1 MDEKAK
7 RKEIY
12 ENMAVPSAVLAMA
25 GPTVISQLISLIYNT
40 ADTFFIGRLGDPL
53 QVAAVSIAAP
63 AALMITAL
71 SNLFGIGGASMY
83 SRAMGKNESE
93 RAGQIA
99 SFSLIAAFLLS
110 LFVAVLAA
118 IFPNALLGIL
128 GADADT
134 APHAYKYILWV
145 FILGAVPSMMSLVMS
160 HFVRANGAAK
170 LSGYVLAG
178 GGNTS
183 YKNQENL
190 WIKGSG
196 SSLAT
201 IREEDFVVMDRRLLD
216 HMCTKAYPRDEAQ
229 REAEVLADTM
239 AARVPGETRRPS
251 VETLLHDLFPYSF
264 ILHAHPTMVN
274 GLTCSVEGAEALKRL
289 LPDAVWVEATKPGY
303 LLALACKRAMDQYR
317 ICHGR
322 DAQVVFLQ
330 NHGLFV
336 AADTVEEIDSL
347 AQRVMDTLRGAVR
360 EFPDRTETA
369 VDRARVVAL
378 KTRLQTLMGPE
389 ATVEFYTGRDILAYD
404 PATGCL
410 SPDHIVYARASQLAL
425 GEDAC
430 LEDEFRAYT
439 DRWGNYPRIVFVEGL
454 GMFAC
459 GKTEK
464 EAATAAAVMM
474 DGIAITVYAR
484 SFGGVRPMPPELV
497 EFIIGWEVERYRSKV
512 SLG

>member
-83 SRAMGKNESE
+83 SRAMGKNEIE

-118 IFPNALLGIL
+118 IFPNALLSIL

-178 GGNTS
+178 GGIL
-183 YKNQENL
+183 NL
-190 WIKGSG
+190 ILDPILMYDFGFGLGISG
-196 SSLAT
+196 AAIATFLSNIFTLVFFAVYILRRKSTFFQGRALSFSKEISLG
-201 IREEDFVVMDRRLLD
+201 VMGAGL
-216 HMCTKAYPRDEAQ
+216 
-229 REAEVLADTM
+229 
-239 AARVPGETRRPS
+239 PG
-251 VETLLHDLFPYSF
+251 
-264 ILHAHPTMVN
+264 M
-274 GLTCSVEGAEALKRL
+274 
-289 LPDAVWVEATKPGY
+289 
-303 LLALACKRAMDQYR
+303 
-317 ICHGR
+317 
-322 DAQVVFLQ
+322 
-330 NHGLFV
+330 
-336 AADTVEEIDSL
+336 
-347 AQRVMDTLRGAVR
+347 
-360 EFPDRTETA
+360 
-369 VDRARVVAL
+369 
-378 KTRLQTLMGPE
+378 LQTLLASVSNAVLNHLVGAFGGTAIAAMGIAKKLDQIPMSVTIGFSQGIVPLLGYNYS
-389 ATVEFYTGRDILAYD
+389 AGNHGRMKKVLRCTMIMALSFSFACVLLFELI
-404 PATGCL
+404 PA
-410 SPDHIVYARASQLAL
+410 QLI
-425 GEDAC
+425 GFFIEDATTISMGAPLLRIMC
-430 LEDEFRAYT
+430 VSTPLMAVAFLMVTMFQSVGGIKESSTISLMRKGAVDIPLMLIVGSFLPLVGLAFIQPVSECIAMIVAFIFYRK
-439 DRWGNYPRIVFVEGL
+439 RFGNKK
-454 GMFAC
+454 A
-459 GKTEK
+459 
-464 EAATAAAVMM
+464 
-474 DGIAITVYAR
+474 
-484 SFGGVRPMPPELV
+484 
-497 EFIIGWEVERYRSKV
+497 
-512 SLG
+512 